1 MPGYCGKGAECLD
14 GSQVRRYPSA
24 ETAVSRRRTATCG
37 GRAR

>member
-1 MPGYCGKGAECLD
+1 MSGYRDERRECLD
-14 GSQVRRYPSA
+14 ASQVRRYPSA